1 MCWRRVELARFR
13 LQSPVLRRA
22 RPFAIANLPR
32 GTEASVHRS
41 RLSVLAIFAA
51 MAACSTHDGSEGA
64 AILSQDSTLVAR
76 LERHNQPQ
84 PPALPAACPAVA
96 VAAQPVVASKRQAD
110 ELTRRAYDAEM
121 LGNVQEAKALL
132 IRASALD
139 ATNKSAAYHL
149 GLTSETLGDRAA
161 AIAAY
166 CRYLTLTPTT
176 AESAEARQR
185 VARLSQVETRVAAG
199 SVSES
204 TPPRRRIA
212 STATRHATGER
223 RTAEPRVIASASDGQ
238 TMPSASR
245 ERGTS
250 SPTPSDPVATSSDV
264 DRTADV
270 GAAGSDGT
278 TSSTTPSVDQPP
290 TTSRTE
296 RRGASRTQSAIIGAA
311 AGAII
316 GGATGRSVKGA
327 VIGAAAGGILG
338 TAVGGVR
345 PLGRGIR
352 S

>member
-1 MCWRRVELARFR
+1 M
-13 LQSPVLRRA
+13 
-22 RPFAIANLPR
+22 
-32 GTEASVHRS
+32 HRS

-76 LERHNQPQ
+76 LERDNQPQ

-96 VAAQPVVASKRQAD
+96 VAAQPVAASKRQAD

-121 LGNVQEAKALL
+121 LGNVQDAKALL

-185 VARLSQVETRVAAG
+185 VARLSQVERRVAAG
-199 SVSES
+199 SVS
-204 TPPRRRIA
+204 
-212 STATRHATGER
+212 
-223 RTAEPRVIASASDGQ
+223 ASASDGQ

-245 ERGTS
+245 ARGTS
-250 SPTPSDPVATSSDV
+250 SPAPSDPVATSPDV

-278 TSSTTPSVDQPP
+278 TSGSTPSVDQPP

-296 RRGASRTQSAIIGAA
+296 RRGGSRTQSAIIGAA

-338 TAVGGVR
+338 TAVGGIR

>member
-1 MCWRRVELARFR
+1 M
-13 LQSPVLRRA
+13 
-22 RPFAIANLPR
+22 
-32 GTEASVHRS
+32 HRS

-76 LERHNQPQ
+76 LERDNQPQ

-132 IRASALD
+132 LRASALD

-166 CRYLTLTPTT
+166 CRYLTLTPTS

-204 TPPRRRIA
+204 TPPRRRTS
-212 STATRHATGER
+212 STAARRVTREQ
-223 RTAEPRVIASASDGQ
+223 RTVEPRVVASASDGQ
-238 TMPSASR
+238 TMPASR

-250 SPTPSDPVATSSDV
+250 SPTPTDPVATSSDV
-264 DRTADV
+264 DRTAEV

-278 TSSTTPSVDQPP
+278 TSGSSPSVDQPS
-290 TTSRTE
+290 TASRTE
-296 RRGASRTQSAIIGAA
+296 RRGTSRTQSAIIGAA

-327 VIGAAAGGILG
+327 VIGAAAGGIFG
-338 TAVGGVR
+338 TAVGGIR